1 MSCLTERVPQAVI
14 LAAGRGSRMGAA
26 SASRPKCLTP
36 IAGKTLLEWT
46 LAGLSANGIRNVL
59 VVTGW
64 QHHQLAPFP
73 VETQLNTRWSETNMV
88 RSLLSAEAHLS
99 HQSTLILYGD
109 GAYSSRSVQSAL
121 RGPNRDIVVPVDLQ
135 WESLWR
141 RRFIDPLVD
150 AETLAF
156 SADRITAIGQRPER
170 IEQIQ
175 GQFMGMLRSTPRGW
189 QRILRWLQNF
199 ENQHGPHSVDRLDMT
214 GLLARMLNDGE
225 PIYWTG
231 VHGGWVEIDS
241 SADLAAAET
250 GLDDPRF
257 LHDFRT

>member
-1 MSCLTERVPQAVI
+1 MYL
-14 LAAGRGSRMGAA
+14 
-26 SASRPKCLTP
+26 
-36 IAGKTLLEWT
+36 
-46 LAGLSANGIRNVL
+46 
-59 VVTGW
+59 
-64 QHHQLAPFP
+64 QL
-73 VETQLNTRWSETNMV
+73 
-88 RSLLSAEAHLS
+88 
-99 HQSTLILYGD
+99 
-109 GAYSSRSVQSAL
+109 
-121 RGPNRDIVVPVDLQ
+121 
-135 WESLWR
+135 ESLWR